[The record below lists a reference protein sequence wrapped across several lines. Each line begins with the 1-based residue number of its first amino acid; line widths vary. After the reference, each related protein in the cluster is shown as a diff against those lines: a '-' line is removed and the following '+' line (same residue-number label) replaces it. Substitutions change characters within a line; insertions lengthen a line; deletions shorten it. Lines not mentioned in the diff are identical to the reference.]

1 MEPRHYNVWP
11 KNLPT
16 SLTYPQTSLC
26 YNLEVSATRYPDKS
40 LLVYY
45 DTPLSFSAARAQVD
59 AFAGYLQQRC
69 GVKQGDR
76 VLLFMQNSPQFMLA
90 FYAILRADAMVVPV
104 NPMNLTDELRHYV
117 TDSDAT
123 VIVTGQELYPQVKPL
138 LAESGLRHT
147 IVAAYSDY
155 ATQPTDLKLPDVV
168 KQARQSIIDPGVTL
182 WNQALDAGLAPAPH
196 LAGPAD
202 LCVMPYT
209 SGTTGNPKG
218 CIHTHSS
225 VMSTIVSGAYWF
237 GVTPD
242 TTVLGTLPLFH
253 VTGMQGSM
261 NQPIFTGAT
270 VVLMTRWDRDTAAQ
284 LIERYRVSGW
294 TNIATMAIDFLANP
308 NLARYDLSSLQRI
321 GGGGAAMPE
330 AVARRLKDL
339 TGLDYVEGY
348 GLSETMA
355 PTHINPP
362 DRPKKQC
369 LGIPICDTDARVIN
383 PDTLQ
388 ELGPEELGEIVSSG
402 PQIFQGYWKSP
413 AATAA
418 CFIELDG
425 KRFFRTGDL
434 GRYDEEGYFF
444 MVDRLKRMINASG
457 YKVWPAEVEAILY
470 GHPDVQEACIIST
483 SDPHRGETV
492 KAMVV
497 LKAASRSRV
506 GPEELIGWC
515 REHMAAYKVPRL
527 VEFADSLPKSA
538 TGKIQWRLLQERE
551 AQKATT

>member
-1 MEPRHYNVWP
+1 
-11 KNLPT
+11 
-16 SLTYPQTSLC
+16 
-26 YNLEVSATRYPDKS
+26 
-40 LLVYY
+40 
-45 DTPLSFSAARAQVD
+45 
-59 AFAGYLQQRC
+59 
-69 GVKQGDR
+69 
-76 VLLFMQNSPQFMLA
+76 
-90 FYAILRADAMVVPV
+90 
-104 NPMNLTDELRHYV
+104 
-117 TDSDAT
+117 
-123 VIVTGQELYPQVKPL
+123 
-138 LAESGLRHT
+138 
-147 IVAAYSDY
+147 
-155 ATQPTDLKLPDVV
+155 
-168 KQARQSIIDPGVTL
+168 
-182 WNQALDAGLAPAPH
+182 
-196 LAGPAD
+196 
-202 LCVMPYT
+202 
-209 SGTTGNPKG
+209 
-218 CIHTHSS
+218 
-225 VMSTIVSGAYWF
+225 MSTIVSGAYWF
-237 GVTPD
+237 DVTPD

-388 ELGPEELGEIVSSG
+388 ELGPEEVGEIVSSG

-413 AATAA
+413 DATAA

-506 GPEELIGWC
+506 GPEEFIGWC